1 MKRRYFHG
9 TTIKSFK
16 NMVSSNFATKTD
28 YIWTCS
34 DDEYLYLWD
43 LKKVHELE
51 NNNDKSELEYS
62 VIRTIEQAFENAKI
76 AGAISNARENELV
89 VIEFSI
95 DESLI
100 EDDESCENMSGASRI
115 NIDDIDV
122 KNIKNVYIA
131 ENGYLPSMRLL
142 YVVGLLDNQYFND
155 ENFLQ
160 VELDMIKNL
169 SEQNIYFDEMFE
181 TDYVKMDNWSN

>member
-16 NMVSSNFATKTD
+16 NMVSGNFATKAD

-34 DDEYLYLWD
+34 DDEFLYLWD
-43 LKKVHELE
+43 LKKHHKLE
-51 NNNDKSELEYS
+51 SGNDKNELEYS
-62 VIRTIEQAFENAKI
+62 IERIIQQAFESAKI
-76 AGAISNARENELV
+76 ASAISNAKENELV

-100 EDDESCENMSGASRI
+100 EDDVSCENLSEASRI

-131 ENGYLPSMRLL
+131 ENGYLPSMRRL
-142 YVVGLLDNQYFND
+142 YVMGLIDNQYFND

-160 VELDMIKNL
+160 VELDMIRNL
-169 SEQNIYFDEMFE
+169 SEQNIYLDEMFE